1 MAFAAVGSLVA
12 ASLVASSRSKYS
24 LIAAARGAALAS
36 LAELAF
42 LSALLAL
49 YARCGSASF
58 DGVGAAEVA
67 HAIGTPTLGLVLMA
81 YALFEARRPPM
92 DHTEAE
98 SELVAGHLVEFG
110 GRSLLAFFI
119 CEYSHVYFCLFGI
132 VVLSGGGL
140 WASLCPFA
148 LVA

>member
-1 MAFAAVGSLVA
+1 VGSLVA
-12 ASLVASSRSKYS
+12 SSLVATSRSKYS
-24 LIAAARGAALAS
+24 LIAAARGAALAA

-42 LSALLAL
+42 LAALLVV

-58 DGVGAAEVA
+58 EGIGASEVA
-67 HAIGTPTLGLVLMA
+67 HALGTPSLGLVLLA

-110 GRSLLAFFI
+110 GRALLAFFI
-119 CEYSHVYFCLFGI
+119 CEYAHVYFCLFAI
-132 VVLSGGGL
+132 LTLSCGGL
-140 WASLCPFA
+140 WAGLCSCAF
-148 LVA
+148 VS

>member
-1 MAFAAVGSLVA
+1 MLG
-12 ASLVASSRSKYS
+12 
-24 LIAAARGAALAS
+24 S

-42 LSALLAL
+42 LAALLVV
-49 YARCGSASF
+49 YAKCGTASF
-58 DGVGAAEVA
+58 EAVVGAEVA
-67 HAIGTPTLGLVLMA
+67 FSVASPATGLVLLA

-110 GRSLLAFFI
+110 GRALLAFFI

-132 VVLSGGGL
+132 LALSCGG
-140 WASLCPFA
+140 
-148 LVA
+148 V